1 MEYGVPHQI
10 LNHSDA
16 CILIELSI
24 HREKLETLCASL
36 LEEEHILTRYFKG
49 ALYGVASHPLVIFQT
64 GGTQAV
70 QYYLLAMLCEYQARL
85 PHHSVMLEALL
96 NALMV
101 ILITGCKSQEYH
113 SAEAGPILDAIWS
126 SLQEPDREVTLASIA
141 QEFGYSPRQV
151 NRILQNT
158 YGRTFSGLLRKL
170 RMEQAAKLPCG
181 RATSPISQIAAEVHC
196 ADASHLNKSF
206 RQEYQLSPDSTGS
219 RIPRDCKRRETSVK
233 LLPENKPFV
242 DYAETGLHDAIQ
254 QRLFRFSQEE
264 LDCREYYR
272 MEADLDVCEE
282 PERQRRIQNLHRVM
296 AQNFGQQTEEPYV
309 MTESGLSGKHSVAV
323 LKRSRYFPA
332 VEYRYNHFEFFYVF
346 SGTCTHVCKGQSY
359 TLQQGDF
366 CLLEYGVPHRLYN
379 HSDSCIVLEV
389 IMRKELLDRICSA
402 ILRENTVLS
411 HFFSKRTVRPQQL
424 PHDRIPYWLKPGGAE
439 LHLRNVLSI
448 PHGRSV

>member
-1 MEYGVPHQI
+1 MGAGKLDWEVRITNMYEIRQAAIDYSDDEFMDVTSQELTRMTREEQALRNYARMEQHRDRCTDAERTHRLREYDAITDKLFEMQTPDIWTLRTDLTPQDPIQVRKRFRYFPQVPYRHNHFELLYVHAGHCRYVSPIQAQNLEHGDFCLVEYGVPHQI

-170 RMEQAAKLPCG
+170 RMEQAAKLL
-181 RATSPISQIAAEVHC
+181 RESDLPISQIAAEVHC

-206 RQEYQLSPDSTGS
+206 RQEYQLSP
-219 RIPRDCKRRETSVK
+219 RQYREQ
-233 LLPENKPFV
+233 N
-242 DYAETGLHDAIQ
+242 
-254 QRLFRFSQEE
+254 SQEI
-264 LDCREYYR
+264 
-272 MEADLDVCEE
+272 AK
-282 PERQRRIQNLHRVM
+282 
-296 AQNFGQQTEEPYV
+296 G
-309 MTESGLSGKHSVAV
+309 GKQA
-323 LKRSRYFPA
+323 
-332 VEYRYNHFEFFYVF
+332 
-346 SGTCTHVCKGQSY
+346 
-359 TLQQGDF
+359 
-366 CLLEYGVPHRLYN
+366 
-379 HSDSCIVLEV
+379 
-389 IMRKELLDRICSA
+389 
-402 ILRENTVLS
+402 
-411 HFFSKRTVRPQQL
+411 
-424 PHDRIPYWLKPGGAE
+424 
-439 LHLRNVLSI
+439 
-448 PHGRSV
+448 